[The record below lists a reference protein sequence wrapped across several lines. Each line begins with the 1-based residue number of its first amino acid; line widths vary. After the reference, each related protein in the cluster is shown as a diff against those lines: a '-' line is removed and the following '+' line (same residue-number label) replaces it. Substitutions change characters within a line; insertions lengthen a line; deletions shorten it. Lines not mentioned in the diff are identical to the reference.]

1 MSNPTLQVYGGDEVS
16 AVIIDPGSYV
26 TNIGHAGTD
35 CPQVSVPSQYG
46 HYTKEKEG
54 EESKSK
60 KVFAE
65 QSIGFPRADYEIKPI
80 VENGVITDWDAAQ
93 EQWQWAL
100 EKEMF
105 MDSNKGTAALLTEP
119 IWNPVANRKKS
130 LEVLLEGLDFGA
142 CYLSSAPTC
151 VSFAAG
157 RPNCLVVD
165 VGHDTCSVSPVVDGM
180 TLSKSTVRSP
190 FAGKYINHL
199 LEKYLAPR
207 DIVPLFAVA
216 QKRPD
221 FKKKEFD
228 FEVSPSLYSYANNHE
243 VFQEMKETLCQVSP
257 DGPLD
262 TMKESLEKQ
271 AKRSIETHW
280 GENIVFDNVTR
291 YGFAEQLFAVNEA
304 DIPDDFDFSK
314 DGTVETW
321 HNDYVPLKRNK
332 PNSGNKDTSVAP
344 SEPSAAPEEQ
354 TNENGKRAMQ
364 DETESKKNEIYGLT
378 DLVYA
383 SIMEA
388 DVDLRASLAHNI
400 VLTGGSSQIPGL
412 SDRLM
417 HDLGSRLQ
425 ALKFRILTAGN
436 SRERQYQSWLG
447 GSILASLGTFH
458 QLWVGKEE
466 YTEVGPDR
474 LLNERFR

>member
-1 MSNPTLQVYGGDEVS
+1 MSNPSFQVYGGDEVS
-16 AVIIDPGSYV
+16 AVVIDPGSYV

-35 CPQVSVPSQYG
+35 CPQVAVPSCYG
-46 HYTKEKEG
+46 SYTSEADSEG
-54 EESKSK
+54 AK
-60 KVFAE
+60 KPRVFAE

-80 VENGVITDWDAAQ
+80 VESGVITDWDAAQ
-93 EQWQWAL
+93 EQWTWAL
-100 EKEMF
+100 EKELCME
-105 MDSNKGTAALLTEP
+105 SNKGTAALLTEP

-130 LEVLLEGLDFGA
+130 LEVLLEGLDFSA
-142 CYLSSAPTC
+142 AYLSSQPTC

-199 LEKYLAPR
+199 LAQYLAPR
-207 DIVPLFAVA
+207 EIVPLFAVE
-216 QKRPD
+216 QRRPN
-221 FKKKEFD
+221 FKKKEFA
-228 FEVSPSLYSYANNHE
+228 FTVSPSLYTYANDRE

-257 DGPLD
+257 DGPLEG
-262 TMKESLEKQ
+262 MKESLEKQ
-271 AKRSIETHW
+271 SKRSIETHW
-280 GENIVFDNVTR
+280 GENIVFDNMTR
-291 YGFAEQLFAVNEA
+291 YGFAEQLFAVNTE
-304 DIPDDFDFSK
+304 DIPEGWDFSK

-344 SEPSAAPEEQ
+344 SEPSTAPEEQ
-354 TNENGKRAMQ
+354 TNENGKRPMQ
-364 DETESKKNEIYGLT
+364 DGATQKNEIYGLT

-417 HDLGSRLQ
+417 HDLSSRLQ

-466 YTEVGPDR
+466 YAEVGPDR
-474 LLNERFR
+474 LLNDRFR